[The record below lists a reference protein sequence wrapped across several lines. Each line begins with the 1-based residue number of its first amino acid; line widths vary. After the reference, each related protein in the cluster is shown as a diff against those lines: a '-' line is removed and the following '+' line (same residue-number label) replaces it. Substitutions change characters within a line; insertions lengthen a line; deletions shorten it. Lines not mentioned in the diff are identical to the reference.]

1 MRREDIKRII
11 DEAIGCNSSRVEA
24 TLERNEYYAYTEV
37 WTMPIEQF
45 NQIRS
50 ELKVTSISVD
60 GGSIMLTIKAQ

>member
-1 MRREDIKRII
+1 MSREDIKRII
-11 DEAIGCNSSRVEA
+11 DDAIGSNSTRVEP

-50 ELKVTSISVD
+50 ELKVTAISID
-60 GGSIMLTIKAQ
+60 GGSIMLTIKI